1 VDVKLNTSGA
11 APAAPATTRAKA
23 DPGGKVLPEG
33 GQSVPAAKEPPP
45 DPARVEQAIRQIQS
59 YLADTQRELQ
69 MQVDKST
76 GRTIVRVVNPQTQ
89 ELIRQIPS
97 EEALKLAAAIGTGG
111 GQVFSELA

>member
-1 VDVKLNTSGA
+1 MDINVNTSGA
-11 APAAPATTRAKA
+11 APAAPATTRAKS
-23 DPGGKVLPEG
+23 DPGGNVLPAG
-33 GQSVPAAKEPPP
+33 GRDLPAARAPADPPQ
-45 DPARVEQAIRQIQS
+45 RVEQAIQQIQS

-97 EEALKLAAAIGTGG
+97 EEVLKLAAAIGSGG